1 MLCLLSHVCSVHA
14 SEAICILQAAAWNV
28 FGVGED
34 PAHVKFHILSE
45 SGPCFFRRVNNTAL
59 RICATPLA
67 IFGADEKMSEAV
79 DYSCKATAKPLLF
92 EKTSSISSLF
102 TAFRLDKQVHFSVHV
117 CGYACLIHPL
127 LRRRFGR
134 TRAPVGWDCLGCSY
148 CM

>member
-14 SEAICILQAAAWNV
+14 SEAICILQAAARNV

-67 IFGADEKMSEAV
+67 IFEADEKMSDAV
-79 DYSCKATAKPLLF
+79 EYRCKATAKTFLF
-92 EKTSSISSLF
+92 KKPQASVRYSRLFGLISRFIL
-102 TAFRLDKQVHFSVHV
+102 AYMHV
-117 CGYACLIHPL
+117 ATL
-127 LRRRFGR
+127 
-134 TRAPVGWDCLGCSY
+134 A
-148 CM
+148 